1 MPYLVTSYCLTSHS
15 TRQSPVLQKNEASGL
30 PTMADDPGS
39 VTIACVLFS
48 PSTPHD
54 HVFLENVLWSDF
66 NGVLQDLQP
75 KFAESLRKRFNHSF
89 VPEQITFFQASA
101 T

>member
-1 MPYLVTSYCLTSHS
+1 M
-15 TRQSPVLQKNEASGL
+15 LQKTEASGL
-30 PTMADDPGS
+30 PTMADDPDS
-39 VTIACVLFS
+39 VTIACVLFG

-66 NGVLQDLQP
+66 NGVLQDPQP
-75 KFAESLRKRFNHSF
+75 KFAESLRKRFNRCF
-89 VPEQITFFQASA
+89 APEQIMFFQASA